1 MKKLFHRIFSMVL
14 FVTMLV
20 TSIPFKATA
29 VGASDNITAVDNGD
43 FGSYYTYLSS
53 QINDQSGIDGNLTAN
68 QLESKLSDPVFA
80 EKAAHLELISRCSVS
95 VLNSFAATAEHK
107 EFLNW
112 LFGDTSV
119 INKFLEGGM
128 PRDGKVLN
136 ALTIWE
142 TIWRTDTSSRSGINL
157 TLAVATALEHANS
170 IDTGWYQVNENN
182 KATII
187 EPISRYN
194 NYKKAHESGKLYP
207 IFDTLNVTQMRMV
220 VDAWVTDSDLD
231 WARSTYA
238 GPHSIVSEKGVT
250 RTFNKAYNRSNVA
263 SSGCELEY
271 NLYNAAGV
279 SVQNGALAYY
289 GANATLAKVL
299 SVGAVCGGISKYGVS
314 IAKAYGVPAMPVG
327 QPGHC
332 AAIYNSA
339 DGVWSFH
346 YDIDG
351 FGESF
356 THGGTIIPWS
366 DPGKARYVDDSGS
379 VSSGNFG
386 PAYMLLYEDV
396 NHSDVING
404 TSSIG
409 KSEKLRLLANELKN
423 PAAAQTVRTIAKES
437 CPKNIQIWRDY
448 IATLKA
454 DGSFTTSD
462 WNGLKSNIITTFA
475 NHPRPMNELLTS
487 IQDYVLANVTE
498 EVKANY
504 VISVFNAYEAVT
516 DSQQVSIRNIIEKS
530 LPTWM
535 FDYIPAPAVTFSFS
549 GSNSGRLVGFSKG
562 MSFSIDGG
570 KTFLFPSDTNYKLN
584 INELKTLTV
593 DNDIWVRNKYCS
605 TTDKGK
611 MTFIDIK
618 ASDGIDLVVS
628 GDDTANTIIGIDTTM
643 EFSIDNG
650 ITWKMYTGSNLPS
663 LSGNIA
669 IKVRKAAINT
679 TLGGITKELVFTDG
693 VSTNPMVRKLTNVT
707 YLSDIPWVSASSGWG
722 PVERDTSN
730 GEQGMG
736 DGKNINI
743 KGVTYTKGLGCHAA
757 STITYNL
764 DKKYAR
770 FITDIGADNETSGSV
785 QFEILADGVSVY
797 KSNVLYRNSAAEHVD
812 LDAANVTTLTL
823 KVTDG
828 GNGTGGDHA
837 DWAGAYLVLNNAPVA
852 VGIEPKRYAGAS
864 RFETS
869 VQVSKAG
876 WHTSQNVVLAN
887 AYGFA
892 DALTGVPFAYIKDA
906 PILLTEANSIP
917 LATSDEIKRL
927 GAKNVFILGG
937 VGVVSQ
943 KIEDELKGNGFNVF
957 RLAGSNRFETALQIG
972 NEVLKNNQSKTAVM
986 TTAYNYPDALAI
998 SSYAAMNKYPILFT
1012 EASTLNS
1019 KTKEFIKNNGITK
1032 IIISGGV
1039 GAVSENIANELKS
1052 CGVTVERIAGSDRY
1066 NTAIN
1071 IVTKYKNS
1079 FKNEMMIATG
1089 SNFPDALA
1097 GGVLAA
1103 KKQIPILLVDK
1114 DSAKAEVKDYI
1125 RSNCNGNMYI
1135 LGGIGVISDTL
1146 INTII
1151 NKE

>member
-1 MKKLFHRIFSMVL
+1 MKELFHRILSMVL
-14 FVTMLV
+14 LVTMLV
-20 TSIPFKATA
+20 TFIPFTATA
-29 VGASDNITAVDNGD
+29 MGASDYINAIDNGD

-53 QINDQSGIDGNLTAN
+53 QINDQSGIDESITAN
-68 QLESKLSDPVFA
+68 QLESKLSDSIFA
-80 EKAAHLELISRCSVS
+80 EKVAHLQLISRCSVS

-112 LFGDTSV
+112 LFGDTAV

-128 PRDGKVLN
+128 PRDGKALN

-142 TIWRTDTSSRSGINL
+142 TIWRTDDSSRSGINL
-157 TLAVATALEHANS
+157 TLAMATALEHANS

-187 EPISRYN
+187 DPISRYN
-194 NYKKAHESGKLYP
+194 NFKTAHDAGKLYP
-207 IFDTLNVTQMRMV
+207 VFDTLNVTQMRMV

-231 WARSTYA
+231 WARSTYL
-238 GPHSIVSEKGVT
+238 GSHSIVSEKGVT
-250 RTFNKAYNRSNVA
+250 RTFSKVYDRSNVA

-271 NLYNAAGV
+271 NSYNAAGV

-289 GANATLAKVL
+289 GANATLSKVL

-332 AAIYNSA
+332 AAIYNST
-339 DGVWSFH
+339 DGIWSFH
-346 YDIDG
+346 YDIFG

-366 DPGKARYVDDSGS
+366 DPGKARYVDSSGN
-379 VSSGNFG
+379 VSTGNFG

-396 NHSDVING
+396 NHNDVING
-404 TSSIG
+404 TSSIA

-423 PAAAQTVRTIAKES
+423 PAAAQTVRIIAKEI

-448 IATLKA
+448 IAGLKVA
-454 DGSFTTSD
+454 GNFTASD
-462 WNGLKSNIITTFA
+462 WNGLKSNIISTFA
-475 NHPRPMNELLTS
+475 SHPRPMNELLTS
-487 IQDYVLANVTE
+487 IQDYVLINATE

-504 VISVFNAYEAVT
+504 VISIFNTYEAVT
-516 DSQQVSIRNIIEKS
+516 DSQQVSIRNIIEQS
-530 LPTWM
+530 MPTWM

-584 INELKTLTV
+584 INELNALTV

-618 ASDGIDLVVS
+618 ASDGIDIVVF
-628 GDDTANTIIGIDTTM
+628 GDDTANTIVGIDTTM

-669 IKVRKAAINT
+669 VKVRKAALST
-679 TLGGITKELVFTDG
+679 TFAGITKELIFTDG
-693 VSTNPMVRKLTNVT
+693 VSTNPMVGKLSNVT
-707 YLSDIPWVSASSGWG
+707 YLSDISWVSAASGWG

-730 GEQGMG
+730 GERGMG

-757 STITYNL
+757 STIIYNL
-764 DKKYAR
+764 DKKYSR
-770 FITDIGADNETSGSV
+770 FVTDVGADNETGGSV
-785 QFEILADGVSVY
+785 QFEVLADGVSVY
-797 KSNVLYRNSAAEHVD
+797 KSNVMYRTAAAEHVD
-812 LDAANVTTLTL
+812 LDVSNVTTLTL
-823 KVTDG
+823 TVTDG

-837 DWAGAYLVLNNAPVA
+837 DWAGAHLVLNNAPVP
-852 VGIEPKRYAGAS
+852 VVIEPKRYAGAS

-876 WHTSQNVVLAN
+876 WQASQNVVLAN

-927 GAKNVFILGG
+927 GAKNVYILGG
-937 VGVVSQ
+937 TGVVS
-943 KIEDELKGNGFNVF
+943 KKVEDELKEKGYNVL
-957 RLAGSNRFETALQIG
+957 RLSGLDRFDTALQIG
-972 NEVLKNNQSKTAVM
+972 SEVLKNNSSKTAVL

-1012 EASTLNS
+1012 EVNTLNS
-1019 KTKEFIKNNGITK
+1019 KTKEFIKSSGITT
-1032 IIISGGV
+1032 IIIPGGI
-1039 GAVSENIANELKS
+1039 GAVSENVANELNDS
-1052 CGVTVERIAGSDRY
+1052 GITVERIGGSDRY
-1066 NTAIN
+1066 NTAFN

-1079 FKNEMMIATG
+1079 FKNEIMIATG
-1089 SNFPDALA
+1089 NDFPDALA

-1114 DSAKAEVKDYI
+1114 DSVKAEVKGYI
-1125 RSNCNGNMYI
+1125 KSNCNGNMYI
-1135 LGGIGVISDTL
+1135 LGGMGVISDNL
-1146 INTII
+1146 INSII
-1151 NKE
+1151 N